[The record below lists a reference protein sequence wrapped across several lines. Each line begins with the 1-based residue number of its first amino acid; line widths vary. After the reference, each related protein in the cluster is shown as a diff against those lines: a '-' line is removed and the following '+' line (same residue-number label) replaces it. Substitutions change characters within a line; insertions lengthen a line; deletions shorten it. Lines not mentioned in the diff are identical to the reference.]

1 MPRPRPGRDALH
13 RPLGVRVAAA
23 VLLAAIGLVV
33 LAGLDVAAHRALSLS
48 SDFNIRGYR
57 GDLAGDRAP
66 GELRIAVL
74 GESTTF
80 GYGVRWQ
87 DAVPA
92 RLEQVLQSQWPAGA
106 PVRVLNLG
114 FNGEGAYSFAFTLA
128 DYADLRPDVAVFYTG
143 YNDLLPGNRFVSRHT
158 SPIFTATGYLPMLP
172 VLARARLESWL
183 GEDEDAAIRFGAG
196 GAKGATAL
204 TDLPP
209 GDGPGAWLEYRQLM
223 RAAVERA
230 LAGGARVLVV
240 GQPDLGPRH
249 RSQQRALA
257 EEMEAA
263 FAERPVRYLNLA
275 DAIDLS
281 DRSLAWDGMHL
292 TPPGNHRIAE
302 RMAHALQPW
311 IR

>member
-1 MPRPRPGRDALH
+1 MGLSRPGRDARH
-13 RPLGVRVAAA
+13 TPLAVRVAAA

-48 SDFNIRGYR
+48 SDFNVRGYR
-57 GDLAGDRAP
+57 GALAGDRVP
-66 GELRIAVL
+66 GEVRIAVL

-92 RLEQVLQSQWPAGA
+92 RLERVLQSRQPAGP

-128 DYADLRPDVAVFYTG
+128 DYADLQPDIVVFYTG
-143 YNDLLPGNRFVSRHT
+143 YNDLLPGNRSLFRHS

-183 GEDEDAAIRFGAG
+183 GEEEDAAVRFDAG
-196 GAKGATAL
+196 GATGATAL
-204 TDLPP
+204 ADLPP
-209 GDGPGAWLEYRQLM
+209 DDAPGAWLEYRQWM
-223 RAAVERA
+223 RAAIERA
-230 LAGGARVLVV
+230 LAGGARVMVA
-240 GQPDLGPRH
+240 GQPDLGARH

-257 EEMEAA
+257 GEVEAA
-263 FAERPVRYLNLA
+263 FAGRPVRYVDLA
-275 DAIDLS
+275 DAVDLS
-281 DRSLAWDGMHL
+281 DRSLAWDGLHL

>member
-1 MPRPRPGRDALH
+1 MGLSRPGRDARH
-13 RPLGVRVAAA
+13 TPLAVRVAAA

-48 SDFNIRGYR
+48 SDFNVRGYR
-57 GDLAGDRAP
+57 GALAGDRVP
-66 GELRIAVL
+66 GEVRIAVL

-92 RLEQVLQSQWPAGA
+92 RLERVLQSRQPAGP

-128 DYADLRPDVAVFYTG
+128 DYADLQPDIVVFYTG
-143 YNDLLPGNRFVSRHT
+143 YNDLLPGNRSLFRHS

-183 GEDEDAAIRFGAG
+183 GEEEDAAVRFDAG
-196 GAKGATAL
+196 GAPGATAL
-204 TDLPP
+204 ADLPP
-209 GDGPGAWLEYRQLM
+209 DDAPGAWLEYRQWM
-223 RAAVERA
+223 RAAIERA
-230 LAGGARVLVV
+230 LAGGARVLVA
-240 GQPDLGPRH
+240 GQPDLGARH

-257 EEMEAA
+257 REVEAA
-263 FAERPVRYLNLA
+263 FVGRPVRYVDLA
-275 DAIDLS
+275 DAVDLS
-281 DRSLAWDGMHL
+281 DRSLAWDGLHL